1 MRLLGVELT
10 RLRWRRTVLALLA
23 AAILIPLVIGAAV
36 VWDTRPV
43 STADLVA
50 AQEMADQQADDPFV
64 LDEIE
69 QCVADP
75 EMYGA
80 PVGTDVQQACEEM
93 MLPQAEWFIS
103 RTPLDLS
110 SMIND
115 LGPAIPIL
123 LVVLMLLLGA
133 TFVGADWA
141 SGSMSNQ
148 LLFEPR
154 RTRVW
159 AAKAAAVALVA
170 AVTAFVVQ
178 LGFWAALALVARSRD
193 VSVNPEVWDSLVGI
207 IGRGTLLVAG
217 AAIVGFSLTMAFR
230 STVATLGLLFA
241 VTVGS
246 TILIATLPLQGNN
259 ERWMVPTN
267 LSAFVLNGTD
277 YYNTQEETTCS
288 QEDGEEM
295 VCTGMSRLGV
305 GGASAYLG
313 FILVGTGALGWQSFR
328 RRDVP

>member
-1 MRLLGVELT
+1 MKLLGVELT
-10 RLRWRRTVLALLA
+10 RLRWRRSVVGLLA
-23 AAILIPLVIGAAV
+23 AAILIPMVIGAAV

-43 STADLVA
+43 SAADLAA
-50 AQEMADQQADDPFV
+50 AQRLADEQSQDPFID
-64 LDEIE
+64 DEIE
-69 QCVADP
+69 SCVADP

-80 PVGTDVQQACEEM
+80 SGDDVQQSCEEM
-93 MLPQAEWFIS
+93 MLPQAEWFID
-103 RTPLDLS
+103 RYPLDLS
-110 SMIND
+110 SLLND

-123 LVVLMLLLGA
+123 LATLMLLMGA

-159 AAKAAAVALVA
+159 AAKAGAVALVA
-170 AVTAFVVQ
+170 AVTALVVQ
-178 LGFWAALALVARSRD
+178 LGFWLVLTLVANVRD
-193 VSVNPEVWDSLVGI
+193 VGVPSQVWDSLVGI

-230 STVATLGLLFA
+230 STVATLGLLLA
-241 VTVGS
+241 LTIGS
-246 TILIATLPLQGNN
+246 TILIAALPLQGEN

-267 LSAFVLNGTD
+267 LTAFVANGTD
-277 YYNTQEETTCS
+277 YYNSQTETTCT
-288 QEDGEEM
+288 QGDGEEM
-295 VCTGMSRLGV
+295 VCTGMGRLGLA
-305 GGASAYLG
+305 GASAYLG
-313 FILVGTGALGWQSFR
+313 FILVGTGAAGWQSFR